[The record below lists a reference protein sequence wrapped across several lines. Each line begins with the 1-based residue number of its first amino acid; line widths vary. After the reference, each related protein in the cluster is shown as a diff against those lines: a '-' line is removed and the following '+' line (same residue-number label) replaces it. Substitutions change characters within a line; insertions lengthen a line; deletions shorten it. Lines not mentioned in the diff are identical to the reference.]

1 MARLVERL
9 ARSGHG
15 SALAAQPAGSGLA
28 AAPGPGGRLDA
39 GFAVLLVGA
48 SLEQSIKQLPA
59 RHRICPAAF
68 AAYSQAAD
76 LRNGIP
82 WYATLGLG
90 APALTLAAATV
101 GRRHRPPAQRRALAM
116 AAGLTVGHLLVTA
129 VAAPVTSPSAP
140 TPATRRPARVFDTFE
155 RLTAART
162 VLQAATLAA
171 MGWALA
177 AATNPPSRPPEPP
190 SPPPG
195 LRTPTAGP
203 TASSR

>member
-1 MARLVERL
+1 VPTRRTIWLPL
-9 ARSGHG
+9 AVVVANG
-15 SALAAQPAGSGLA
+15 
-28 AAPGPGGRLDA
+28 
-39 GFAVLLVGA
+39 LLVGA
-48 SLEQSIKQLPA
+48 SLDQSIKQLPA
-59 RHRICPAAF
+59 RHRIGPAAF

-90 APALTLAAATV
+90 TATLTLAAATV
-101 GRRHRPPAQRRALAM
+101 GRRHPTRPARQRRALAV

-129 VAAPVTSPSAP
+129 VAAPVNFSQRTH
-140 TPATRRPARVFDTFE
+140 TGDPAALARVLDTFE

-171 MGWALA
+171 MVWALA
-177 AATNPPSRPPEPP
+177 AATNPSSRPPEPP
-190 SPPPG
+190 SPPPA

-203 TASSR
+203 TASSPANAINRSS